1 MGAIE
6 RVEIANMHQ
15 QTAARAER
23 LLQAVPDARTAV
35 IAVAAGSGNRK
46 LFESF
51 GVDVKVRRATAH
63 MQRCKV
69 DQTPSI
75 VINGR
80 YLVKGA
86 TREDMLRIASYLIE
100 KEHHS

>member
-1 MGAIE
+1 MSVLFIQAEDGIRDLTVTGVQTCALPISFYAGLGAD
-6 RVEIANMHQ
+6 
-15 QTAARAER
+15 
-23 LLQAVPDARTAV
+23 QAQFLSAMQ
-35 IAVAAGSGNRK
+35 
-46 LFESF
+46 SF